1 MYGSDV
7 TRRRGGMEVGGSE
20 EEEGAGSRGGEREGT
35 SSGGEVGV
43 ELL

>member
-7 TRRRGGMEVGGSE
+7 TRRRGGMEVGGS